1 MENQQKMGMQK
12 AKINYQKKLEAV
24 LNKLEEQQQ
33 VPKLLLHSCCAPCS
47 TYVIEYLSKYFY
59 VTVFYYNPN
68 IDEQEEYMKRSKE
81 QKRLI
86 EEMPTTYPVQFL
98 EGPYEVE
105 EYTKRAQPLRE
116 EKEGGARCTMCY
128 SLRLSKTAEYAKRGD
143 FDYFTTTL
151 SISPL
156 KDATRLNEIGER
168 LGQKWGIPY
177 LLSDFKKKEGYKRS
191 TLLSETYGL
200 YRQNY
205 CGCSY
210 SKSEVEER
218 ELKNL

>member
-1 MENQQKMGMQK
+1 MEKQEKTSRQKV
-12 AKINYQKKLEAV
+12 NYQKKLEATLV
-24 LNKLEEQQQ
+24 QLEKESK
-33 VPKLLLHSCCAPCS
+33 VPTLLLHSCCAPCS
-47 TYVIEYLSKYFY
+47 TYVIEYLSQHFY

-68 IDEQEEYMKRSKE
+68 IDEKEEYAKRSKE
-81 QKRLI
+81 QRHLI
-86 EEMPTTYPVQFL
+86 EVMPTRYPVQFI

-105 EYTKRAQPLRE
+105 AFTKKAQPLRE
-116 EKEGGARCTMCY
+116 EQEGGARCTMCY
-128 SLRLSKTAEYAKRGD
+128 GMRLAKTAQYAKEGN

-156 KDATRLNEIGER
+156 KDAIRLNAIGEA
-168 LGQKWGIPY
+168 LGEKWGVSY

-200 YRQNY
+200 YRQDY

-210 SKSEVEER
+210 SKRQS
-218 ELKNL
+218 